1 MKNNVAEYQLSQRV
15 YYEDTDAGGVV
26 YHANYLK
33 FMERCRCEWLED
45 IGFGV
50 VQLQEQHNIQF
61 VVRSAQIDYLLPAR
75 LFDTLMV
82 TCRVLQVGKV
92 QLLLEQN
99 IYNQSE
105 LACSASIKLATLDA
119 TSFKLAAMPKA
130 LHSVL
135 KKSISA

>member
-1 MKNNVAEYQLSQRV
+1 MTEFQLSQRV

-33 FMERCRCEWLED
+33 FMERCRCEWLEE

-50 VQLQEQHNIQF
+50 VPLQEQYDIQF
-61 VVRSAQIDYLLPAR
+61 VVRSAQLEYRLPAR
-75 LFDTLMV
+75 LFDTLLV
-82 TCRVLQVGKV
+82 TSRVLQVGKV

-99 IYNQSE
+99 IYNESQ
-105 LACSASIKLATLDA
+105 LACSASIKLATLSA

-135 KKSISA
+135 EQSMLT